1 MTTTN
6 NHDTACEWLERHYK
20 GVPGIAP
27 VQANQGHEMKQDYV
41 EINDETKLS
50 VVVGVA
56 LREGDQV
63 IPETFEPVALT
74 KCERLIGNQCA
85 VDVQINHQPPSGY
98 KLLAEYLRF
107 MADDLEKEAKD
118 AK

>member
-1 MTTTN
+1 
-6 NHDTACEWLERHYK
+6 
-20 GVPGIAP
+20 
-27 VQANQGHEMKQDYV
+27 MKQDYV

-74 KCERLIGNQCA
+74 KCEHLAGNQC
-85 VDVQINHQPPSGY
+85 VTSVQINHQPPSVY

-107 MADDLEKEAKD
+107 MADDLEKETEAAK
-118 AK
+118 